1 MQTFLIAAVAFLV
14 GAIAAYAW
22 VSRGL
27 GRAKADL
34 QTARE
39 ERAVA
44 EARGAAAQEQVKQLQ
59 EDREGLK
66 ESFTALAAEQLKS
79 SRDEFLKQAG
89 ERFEKSEQKQA
100 GELEK
105 RHEAIEKEFKAL
117 GETVKNFEQ
126 MHGEIEKQRT
136 EDFTAMR
143 EQVLSLRSQTAEL
156 GESSTQLSIALKGSS
171 QSRGKWGELALRNI
185 CEAAG
190 MTEHCDFLEQSSD
203 ESGKRPDLIVNLPG
217 DGMIPIDAK
226 VPYADYERMIEE
238 TDPEQRKALAR
249 KHGEVMRTTML
260 DLAKRNYPAQLGA
273 ETDFTVMFV
282 PIESVVSAAFEARP
296 DLQQEAIDHRILIVT
311 PVTLIALLRTVGVYW
326 KQEKLA
332 RNAQEIWQ
340 AARDLHSRIQ
350 TFQGHLAKAG
360 RGLEGAVRQ
369 FNSAMGSYEA
379 RVLPAGRRVE
389 ELSGIE
395 AGKTLEDPVRVES
408 QVRELPDPDPQED

>member
-1 MQTFLIAAVAFLV
+1 MQTFLIAVVAFLA

-22 VSRGL
+22 MVRSQ
-27 GRAKADL
+27 GRANTEL
-34 QTARE
+34 QEARE
-39 ERAVA
+39 ERATA
-44 EARGAAAQEQVKQLQ
+44 EAQRAAAQEQVKQLK

-66 ESFTALAAEQLKS
+66 ESFTAIAAEQLKS

-100 GELEK
+100 GELQK

-136 EDFTAMR
+136 QDFSAMR
-143 EQVLSLRSQTAEL
+143 QQILSLHSQTAEL
-156 GESSTQLSIALKGSS
+156 GRSSAQLSIALKGSS

-203 ESGKRPDLIVNLPG
+203 DSGKRPDLIVKLPG
-217 DGMIPIDAK
+217 EGMIPIDAK

-238 TDPEQRKALAR
+238 TDPERRKALAK

-260 DLAKRNYPAQLGA
+260 DLAKRDYPGQLGA

-311 PVTLIALLRTVGVYW
+311 PVTLIALLRTVGLYW
-326 KQEKLA
+326 KHEKLA
-332 RNAQEIWQ
+332 RNAREIWQ

-360 RGLEGAVRQ
+360 RGLENAVNQ
-369 FNSAMGSYEA
+369 FNSAIGSYET
-379 RVLPAGRRVE
+379 RVLPAGRRIE
-389 ELSGIE
+389 QLSGIE
-395 AGKTLEDPVRVES
+395 TGKTLQDPVRVET
-408 QVRELPDPDPQED
+408 QVRELADPDLRED